1 MEIDPELPSGS
12 STILITMSRTVTG
25 YEAKDNLQVRV
36 GDTWLTPNTI
46 TEQGDNYVITYTPAN
61 VTVTIPKD
69 GSDAITCT
77 PASSQTVE
85 EIIWGAHPAIYHRA
99 NTETASSGDF
109 VVDNDGKVILS
120 EDGLAISK
128 TSITYNFSDQ
138 AKSKAVAALYGVSPI
153 VFEVSGSYAHKDE
166 TLNAYGQTW
175 AFAFSS
181 GMWVVSPALE
191 AYTE

>member
-12 STILITMSRTVTG
+12 STILITMSRPVTG
-25 YEAKDNLQVRV
+25 NEVKDNLQVRM
-36 GDTWLTPNTI
+36 GGWLTPGAI
-46 TEQGDNYVITYTPAN
+46 TEQGDNYVITYAPADFKA
-61 VTVTIPKD
+61 TVPKD
-69 GSDAITCT
+69 GSDVITCT
-77 PASSQTVE
+77 HSFGQTVE

-109 VVDNDGKVILS
+109 VVDKDGKVILS

-166 TLNAYGQTW
+166 ALNAYGQTW
-175 AFAFSS
+175 TFAFSS